1 MTKSLRFYSIIKT
14 MRVLFLTIIFMVF
27 VDGISIQAQGLG
39 GIDLKSQ
46 RVDDLTDE
54 QILGYMRQAEERGLG
69 QSELELLA
77 KQQGVSDSEILK
89 LRRRIEQLRSG
100 GSKDTQTNNN
110 ITSARSTQ
118 PDKAVNQSNAELTAY
133 QKEIFGFDLF
143 KKQGLS
149 FAPNLSLPTPVN
161 YQLGSGDEL
170 AIDLWGDV
178 QQFFKL
184 TVSTEGT
191 VRPQKLSPIYV
202 NGLTIEEATTKI
214 IDRLSQTNSGLKPT
228 DGSEPTIFYQVSL
241 ASIRTINVNVVGNAA
256 KPGQYSLPS
265 LATVYSAIHAA
276 GGPTEIGTFRDIKL
290 VRNNKVISTIDLYS
304 FLTDGLRSGDLRLKN
319 GDVVVIRPLARQV
332 QINGEVRRPGR
343 FEIRQGESFRNLLVY
358 AGGFSSVA
366 YKATVA
372 VRRNGEIER
381 EINNVENQDFDS
393 FEPQDGD
400 LIEVSAISDR
410 FSNRVIIDGAVFR
423 AGEYELTNGL
433 TIRQLIEKAG
443 GLRGDA
449 FLNRATI
456 LPGQ

>member
-178 QQFFKL
+178 QQFFK
-184 TVSTEGT
+184 
-191 VRPQKLSPIYV
+191 
-202 NGLTIEEATTKI
+202 
-214 IDRLSQTNSGLKPT
+214 
-228 DGSEPTIFYQVSL
+228 F
-241 ASIRTINVNVVGNAA
+241 
-256 KPGQYSLPS
+256 
-265 LATVYSAIHAA
+265 
-276 GGPTEIGTFRDIKL
+276 
-290 VRNNKVISTIDLYS
+290 
-304 FLTDGLRSGDLRLKN
+304 
-319 GDVVVIRPLARQV
+319 
-332 QINGEVRRPGR
+332 
-343 FEIRQGESFRNLLVY
+343 
-358 AGGFSSVA
+358 
-366 YKATVA
+366 
-372 VRRNGEIER
+372 
-381 EINNVENQDFDS
+381 
-393 FEPQDGD
+393 
-400 LIEVSAISDR
+400 
-410 FSNRVIIDGAVFR
+410 
-423 AGEYELTNGL
+423 
-433 TIRQLIEKAG
+433 
-443 GLRGDA
+443 
-449 FLNRATI
+449 
-456 LPGQ
+456 